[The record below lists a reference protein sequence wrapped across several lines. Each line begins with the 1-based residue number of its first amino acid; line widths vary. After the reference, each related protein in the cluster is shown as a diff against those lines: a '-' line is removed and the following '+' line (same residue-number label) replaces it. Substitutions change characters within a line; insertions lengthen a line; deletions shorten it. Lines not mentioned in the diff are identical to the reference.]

1 MHVEKQLLEPYMLEP
16 VEHKVSLY
24 VKPEERQPSNLS
36 RDRISHSTNCSV
48 TTFPQFQV
56 LLQNYLVYI
65 HRPKKKR
72 ILTQSSHYW
81 QLNLGYATEVLKWC
95 KHKGKRLVQSILV
108 LFPTL
113 HSHVH
118 MLLDSLTTRWERRM
132 CNLMFN
138 SLPAICILVLECQNG

>member
-48 TTFPQFQV
+48 TTFPQFRHNFSPV
-56 LLQNYLVYI
+56 PSSVTKLFGL
-65 HRPKKKR
+65 HTSAKKKR

-118 MLLDSLTTRWERRM
+118 MLLDSLTTR
-132 CNLMFN
+132 
-138 SLPAICILVLECQNG
+138 

>member
-72 ILTQSSHYW
+72 ILTQRSHYW

-95 KHKGKRLVQSILV
+95 KHKGKKIGSKHPRAVPNSAFTCTYAPRLSDHTLRASDVQ
-108 LFPTL
+108 
-113 HSHVH
+113 
-118 MLLDSLTTRWERRM
+118 LD
-132 CNLMFN
+132 
-138 SLPAICILVLECQNG
+138 V